1 MAKGPKPRP
10 CTAEYRGAEFF
21 PVILRCVLIEPHS
34 SDHRAEDPGNPELVF
49 CWTEDVAIYPIMS
62 QSQSGTQVGGDHYR
76 QTTIQPWAIIDDW
89 DLDFYRG
96 NALKYLLR
104 AGRKGPALEDL
115 KKCAHYIAKVI
126 ENEEKRLGQGA
137 GDHGSTGA

>member
-76 QTTIQPWAIIDDW
+76 QTT
-89 DLDFYRG
+89 G
-96 NALKYLLR
+96 TST
-104 AGRKGPALEDL
+104 
-115 KKCAHYIAKVI
+115 
-126 ENEEKRLGQGA
+126 
-137 GDHGSTGA
+137 STGGTR